1 MDSDEFDE
9 LLDCINTGA
18 AVPQRLID
26 GVGEEAYFLMKASP
40 VKLERN
46 NAYTLVKSLNP
57 SFTLTTSKEE
67 RSGEAAFQAPAAWP
81 FARPTPSGAQI
92 LEKMDSL
99 MQEISSL
106 VAVVERLIES
116 PSDDNNIE
124 NL

>member
-9 LLDCINTGA
+9 LLDYINTGA

-26 GVGEEAYFLMKASP
+26 GVGEEAYSLMKASP
-40 VKLERN
+40 VKLEHN

-67 RSGEAAFQAPAAWP
+67 RSGEAPFQAPAAWP
-81 FARPTPSGAQI
+81 FAPPIPSYAQI

-116 PSDDNNIE
+116 SGDDNNIE